1 MSPLSF
7 FCVFSASSTIT
18 FFYFLESWAI
28 NKQVGTTNIL
38 FCLIKVSRLA
48 SQLSTLSFLYLS
60 LLLFLV
66 SSFFYILPT
75 ISDLLCTLAPPPF
88 PALCLFAPSAPLHSG
103 KWLYPVEWLC
113 KDAET
118 GFKLSPAKGRD
129 RRRKIKK
136 RGTEKRFI
144 RVLLSRLQM
153 PLPYAKRWL
162 IALLYIWTSGKPNTT
177 AV

>member
-7 FCVFSASSTIT
+7 FCVFSASLAIT

-60 LLLFLV
+60 FLLFLV
-66 SSFFYILPT
+66 SSFFYILLT

-88 PALCLFAPSAPLHSG
+88 PALP
-103 KWLYPVEWLC
+103 
-113 KDAET
+113 
-118 GFKLSPAKGRD
+118 
-129 RRRKIKK
+129 
-136 RGTEKRFI
+136 I
-144 RVLLSRLQM
+144 RSLRSSSFR
-153 PLPYAKRWL
+153 
-162 IALLYIWTSGKPNTT
+162 
-177 AV
+177 